1 MEQFYRAIG
10 IIDLGFSLKMCI
22 FAQNEDI
29 YKQKRRKEMK
39 NKVIVEGKTPKI
51 MLNEQSQAQGGVSI
65 QEGILLAKQLAR
77 KIIETKKQNK
87 W

>member
-1 MEQFYRAIG
+1 
-10 IIDLGFSLKMCI
+10 
-22 FAQNEDI
+22 
-29 YKQKRRKEMK
+29 MK